1 MWPPRTCVLATVCA
15 GASIIFGLAPASAQ
29 LLGIPQINVPL
40 PPPGEKPEPGPI
52 GVLERPRPELQP
64 QGFQLSGVSAFP
76 SLVVGSTY
84 DSNIYA
90 TGSNPLGDLLFNQH
104 PALNLNTAPSLTSFR
119 FSVYG
124 DFVEYLNS
132 SQLSNV
138 NGGALLG
145 IRGDLAPTLLLESQ
159 TGVVYGHQDPASFS
173 ASVVNGPVPYLPA
186 YTQFQ
191 QTLSATREV
200 GALGASLSG
209 SFRRSTYQDVLVNGA
224 LLNQSQFNG
233 NTYSVSP
240 KVSYVISPPTRLYL
254 QATYERS
261 AYDSGNND
269 STSYTG
275 VLGSEFEFRR
285 LIRGNVYGGFTQ
297 WAYDSSAMGAFRT
310 FTYGVDVVWYP
321 TEILTAK
328 LSGKQYFSNSA
339 TPTATTTA
347 SLVNTKALQGQLDY
361 EAGYQVIL
369 SAVAAYENDSYESV
383 SRVDNIVKIGLTA
396 RYMVNSGASID
407 LVYLYTT
414 RQSSQVGFSYDRQ
427 QVGLA
432 LKLQY

>member
-1 MWPPRTCVLATVCA
+1 MRGRVPDPRSDTCFGAT
-15 GASIIFGLAPASAQ
+15 PW
-29 LLGIPQINVPL
+29 IPQINVPL
-40 PPPGEKPEPGPI
+40 PPQGEKPEPGPV

-64 QGFQLSGVSAFP
+64 HGFQLGGISAFP

-90 TGSNPLGDLLFNQH
+90 TAANPLGDLLFNQH
-104 PALNLNTAPSLTSFR
+104 PALNLSSGPGLTSFR
-119 FSVYG
+119 FSAYG
-124 DFVEYLNS
+124 DFVEYLNN

-138 NGGALLG
+138 NGGASLG
-145 IRGDLAPTLLLESQ
+145 IQGDLAPTLLLESQ
-159 TGVVYGHQDPASFS
+159 TGVVYGHQDPSTFS
-173 ASVVNGPVPYLPA
+173 ASVVNGPVPYLPE
-186 YTQFQ
+186 YTQFL
-191 QTLSATREV
+191 QTLSAAREV

-209 SFRRSTYQDVLVNGA
+209 SFRRSTYQDVFVNGA

-240 KVSYVISPPTRLYL
+240 RVSYVISPPTRLYL
-254 QATYERS
+254 QATYERN

-269 STSYTG
+269 FTTYTG

-285 LIRGNVYGGFTQ
+285 LVRGNVYGGFSN
-297 WAYDSSAMGAFRT
+297 WAYDLSAMGAFRS

-328 LSGKQYFSNSA
+328 ISGKQYFSNSA
-339 TPTATTTA
+339 ASTATTNA

-369 SAVAAYENDSYESV
+369 SAVAAYQNDNYQSA
-383 SRVDNIVKIGLTA
+383 SRNDNTIKIGVTA
-396 RYMVNSGASID
+396 RYMVNSSASID
-407 LVYLYTT
+407 LLYLYTT
-414 RQSSQVGFSYDRQ
+414 RQSSQVGFSYDRH

-432 LKLQY
+432 LKVQY

>member
-1 MWPPRTCVLATVCA
+1 VWPPRTCLLATVCA
-15 GASIIFGLAPASAQ
+15 GASLILGPTPASAQ

-40 PPPGEKPEPGPI
+40 PPQGEKPEPGPV

-64 QGFQLSGVSAFP
+64 HGFQLGGVSAFP

-90 TGSNPLGDLLFNQH
+90 TAANPLGDLLFNQH
-104 PALNLNTAPSLTSFR
+104 PALNLSSAPSLTSFR
-119 FSVYG
+119 FSAYG
-124 DFVEYLNS
+124 DFVEYLNN

-138 NGGALLG
+138 NGGASLG

-159 TGVVYGHQDPASFS
+159 TGVVYGHQDPATFS
-173 ASVVNGPVPYLPA
+173 ASVVNGPVPYLPE
-186 YTQFQ
+186 YTQFL

-209 SFRRSTYQDVLVNGA
+209 SFRRSTYQDVFVNGA

-240 KVSYVISPPTRLYL
+240 RVSYVVSPPTRLYL

-269 STSYTG
+269 YTSYTG

-285 LIRGNVYGGFTQ
+285 LVRGNVYGGFSN
-297 WAYDSSAMGAFRT
+297 WAYDSSAMGAFRS

-328 LSGKQYFSNSA
+328 ISGKQYFSNSA
-339 TPTATTTA
+339 ASTATTNA

-361 EAGYQVIL
+361 EVGYQVIL
-369 SAVAAYENDSYESV
+369 SAVAAYQNDNYQSA
-383 SRVDNIVKIGLTA
+383 SRNDNIIKIGVTA
-396 RYMVNSGASID
+396 RYMVNSSASID
-407 LVYLYTT
+407 LLYLYTT
-414 RQSSQVGFSYDRQ
+414 RQSSQVGFSYDRH

-432 LKLQY
+432 LKVQY